1 MQRLK
6 DILYYSTLALLVY
19 MPLHIFL
26 SQWLSTATGGLDAWK
41 VGKDVFTAAVLALS
55 VGLVLLTRTY
65 TKKYLILLSL
75 SIIYSLLHLLLYKTT
90 EQPLETGLL
99 ATVYNSRLFWYLLI
113 GYGLSL
119 VCPKRVNLRD
129 IVKIFL
135 AVSTAVCLIAMIQWV
150 LPKDVLTHF
159 GYSVDRGVK
168 PAFFID
174 DKEDLPRVFSTIR
187 DPNSLGAFLILPI
200 TILSYAL
207 VRFYKSNKRQ
217 LLAGLLLL
225 HALALALTF
234 SRSALAGTLVSV
246 SVMLALMNRQWLK
259 KNLSRYK
266 YYLLAAIVLLGAFA
280 FVMRDQYV
288 VQNVI
293 LHSDENTTAKLD
305 SNEKHLSYA
314 QKGIEGIADEPLGNG
329 PGTAGLVAIRGEGL
343 LTENYYIQIGY
354 EIGIIGLIIFL
365 SILYLIVKSLWQIR
379 NYYLAS
385 ALLASFVGL
394 ALINLLL
401 HTWSNEAV
409 AASWFLLAGLVL
421 GRRNLRRAGV
431 HK

>member
-1 MQRLK
+1 MHRPK

-19 MPLHIFL
+19 MPFHIFL

-41 VGKDVFTAAVLALS
+41 IGKDVFTAAVFALS
-55 VGLVLLTRTY
+55 IGLVLLTKTY
-65 TKKYLILLSL
+65 TKKYLWLLGL
-75 SIIYSLLHLLLYKTT
+75 SVVYTLLHILLYKTT
-90 EQPLETGLL
+90 DQPLETGVL

-119 VCPKRVNLRD
+119 VCPKRINLRD
-129 IVKIFL
+129 IIKIFL

-174 DKEDLPRVFSTIR
+174 DKENLPRVFSTIR
-187 DPNSLGAFLILPI
+187 DPNSLGAFLILPV

-207 VRFYKSNKRQ
+207 VRFWRSNKRQ
-217 LLAGLLLL
+217 LIAGLLML
-225 HALALALTF
+225 HALVLFLTF
-234 SRSALAGTLVSV
+234 SRSALAGALVSV
-246 SVMLALMNRQWLK
+246 AVMFALMNRQWLK
-259 KNLSRYK
+259 KNLSKYK
-266 YYLLAAIVLLGAFA
+266 YCLLATVVLVGAFA

-305 SNEKHLSYA
+305 SNEKHFLLA
-314 QKGIEGIADEPLGNG
+314 KQGVEGTLDEPLGNG
-329 PGTAGLVAIRGEGL
+329 PGTAGLVSIQNKGF

-354 EIGIIGLIIFL
+354 EVGVLGLAIFL
-365 SILYLIVKSLWQIR
+365 ALLYLVVKSLWQIR

-385 ALLASFVGL
+385 ALLASFIGL
-394 ALINLLL
+394 SLINMLL
-401 HTWSNEAV
+401 HIWSNEAV
-409 AASWFLLAGLVL
+409 AASWFLLAGVVL
-421 GRRNLRRAGV
+421 AVSNKNRSKPA
-431 HK
+431 